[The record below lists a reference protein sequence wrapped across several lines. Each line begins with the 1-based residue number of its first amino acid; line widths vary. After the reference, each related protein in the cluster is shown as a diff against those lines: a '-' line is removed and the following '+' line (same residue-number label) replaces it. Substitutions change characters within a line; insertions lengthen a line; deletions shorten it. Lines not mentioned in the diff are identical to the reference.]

1 MGAGETA
8 QQAKVVST
16 KADDVS
22 LLPGRTRWKERLDAR
37 KLSSD
42 LHVHSKARS
51 CPHIYTNTCVLTHA
65 QT

>member
-22 LLPGRTRWKERLDAR
+22 LLPG
-37 KLSSD
+37 
-42 LHVHSKARS
+42 
-51 CPHIYTNTCVLTHA
+51 TH
-65 QT
+65 TVEGET